1 MAGGRERVRTIACD
15 NLLGARISICGGDV
29 SVGLDS
35 RINAMLMG
43 QIKAYVDARVDEKI
57 ADALENRGVD
67 VRFGMSVPEMTSQQL
82 SELDTFIKNRVAEAL
97 RQSSL

>member
-1 MAGGRERVRTIACD
+1 
-15 NLLGARISICGGDV
+15 
-29 SVGLDS
+29 
-35 RINAMLMG
+35 MLMG

-57 ADALENRGVD
+57 ADALENRGVN
-67 VRFGMSVPEMTSQQL
+67 VRFGVSVPEMTSQQL

>member
-35 RINAMLMG
+35 RINAMLLDR
-43 QIKAYVDARVDEKI
+43 IKAYVDARVDEKI
-57 ADALENRGVD
+57 AIALSREELRKQLTSAELDVYIENR
-67 VRFGMSVPEMTSQQL
+67 
-82 SELDTFIKNRVAEAL
+82 IKKAL
-97 RQSSL
+97 CQYRC

>member
-1 MAGGRERVRTIACD
+1 MR
-15 NLLGARISICGGDV
+15 
-29 SVGLDS
+29 LDS

-57 ADALENRGVD
+57 ADALENRGVN
-67 VRFGMSVPEMTSQQL
+67 VRFGVSVPEMTSQQL

-97 RQSSL
+97 RRSSL

>member
-1 MAGGRERVRTIACD
+1 M
-15 NLLGARISICGGDV
+15 
-29 SVGLDS
+29 GLDS

-43 QIKAYVDARVDEKI
+43 PIKAYVDARVDEKI

-97 RQSSL
+97 RQSPL

>member
-1 MAGGRERVRTIACD
+1 M
-15 NLLGARISICGGDV
+15 
-29 SVGLDS
+29 GLDS

-57 ADALENRGVD
+57 ADALENRGVN
-67 VRFGMSVPEMTSQQL
+67 VRFGVSVPEMTSQQL

-97 RQSSL
+97 RQSSRGFS

>member
-1 MAGGRERVRTIACD
+1 M
-15 NLLGARISICGGDV
+15 
-29 SVGLDS
+29 GLDS

-57 ADALENRGVD
+57 ADALENRGVN
-67 VRFGMSVPEMTSQQL
+67 VRFGVSVPEMTSQQL

>member
-1 MAGGRERVRTIACD
+1 MR
-15 NLLGARISICGGDV
+15 
-29 SVGLDS
+29 LDS
-35 RINAMLMG
+35 RINDMLMG

-57 ADALENRGVD
+57 ADALENRGVN
-67 VRFGMSVPEMTSQQL
+67 VRFGVSVPEMTSQQL